1 MYYTTKIQSI
11 GFFSPQVVIHYLGR
25 KIPLALMFLS
35 SFMFLLLSLAIDG
48 DQNPYGMYFLK
59 ICNKKKIEFYLT
71 K

>member
-11 GFFSPQVVIHYLGR
+11 GFFPQVVIHYLGR

-59 ICNKKKIEFYLT
+59 ICNKKK
-71 K
+71 